1 MNTPDF
7 SSITLAKA
15 IPAPAHQGNPNH
27 NLTNG
32 QFAAAPAYST
42 QISNLEEANAYWEKH
57 FVDKGRHHHIE
68 CRFGTKSYRFTVKFA
83 RNHSFTKNTNGKH
96 GVKYDH
102 LREFDI
108 DRAKAMDA
116 IWQVLRNPSVVNWS
130 ETDPRNKQFDKQLDF
145 VSVRFG
151 RVILSPTPTK
161 DDIKAGKVSAF
172 EFVSW
177 HEPTRQQFSAA
188 QKRMSNVRVTP
199 TQMKKAHSDE
209 QAFLLSRTS
218 INLPKGSRAEVLPVS
233 EGFPLDWTSCFQG
246 SHSRNSFESDSLTGS
261 GGIMVEPEQICKS
274 IPTPAQAEAGNY
286 AKRKMAW
293 HSLTISI
300 ENEPG
305 SIRCGIDPNG
315 KAWKTKMIVPYGY
328 INGSIGMDSDQIDIF
343 FGSNSDADVVYLV
356 NQLIPPSFAKVDEQK
371 CMLNF
376 SSEAAARAAYLKH
389 YDDPR
394 FLGPITAM
402 PVDEFV
408 EKARKAN
415 GRMVKSHIPTYTKR
429 DGTVVPAH
437 DDKRMAAKPHAQS
450 NMIFR
455 EDTGGDQVVVF
466 PYASGMSARRDMSAT
481 IESSAGLGTEV
492 SQLSKNG
499 MSMIADA
506 IADGK
511 PVFVDSGAFNAFK
524 RSIREGGNA
533 AGVNFDKVFDKY
545 DELSEKVRE
554 KSRNHDL
561 LMLVAPDVVGDQMAT
576 LSLIVKHADRICNW
590 IDAGHEVIIP
600 FQRGKMGQYDM
611 FLNVKMVLNDRPF
624 VVGIPSAA
632 AALGNED
639 LNELLSHP
647 YKPDRIHI
655 LGAISSRRM
664 MERMAVIR
672 DAYEDDVPGVTADA
686 MVMRSKLHEIG
697 GMTGEVKFDKIKEIL
712 NRVVPAM
719 WGGAMPDLQKS
730 ILIEFDNGNE
740 YLLGDGQ
747 FSFGDDELRK
757 AEALGAGQRWITVHP
772 NGKDGKGVPVM
783 VQETQ
788 HGSGVFH
795 VIGGA
800 GGKLNYL
807 KLRGLKPESSYKEHA
822 AEKAKA
828 RRTGQKVQRA
838 RDKELGL
845 DKAKGKAREEVKS
858 QKVQADKSFIQK
870 VAEKMGWKPADLEPN
885 IPENVSDATQKKL
898 AQQHHGELL
907 KRANAAVELQHQNLL
922 TDAMAREEAGGV
934 SVEPDEHTPPDQ
946 LDISDLDDSRP
957 QEKAGLGFAAHY
969 AERAAENGADESV
982 VKQEADAKKE
992 TRQAQMTDGQRAA
1005 IKTRGDVAQQVKSEI
1020 AAIREPVTTNVKAV
1034 LADAKDAVELIK
1046 AQKEWKATQ
1055 KAASAANKDIDTATE
1070 VKAYNLEVSA
1080 VDDADI
1086 ANELENDLRT
1096 IRTKAFLSAVG
1107 KDVPDPEKQL
1117 RQHISAGAFNSINAL
1132 AVTAG
1137 GNALIDRSVVDVLGV
1152 EGAAQVLARRLH
1164 ADLPADEM
1172 SKLTDG
1178 MEAFHLHHYMETSK
1192 DALQEAKDL
1201 HDAAAE
1207 IKLGD
1212 ASHGGDFE
1220 AARELLHRRNEAVEH
1235 AHKILGTALGE
1246 MEANAALVTALKGG
1260 RSDKSMEVPLGKVS
1274 DEDAIRQVR
1283 AIGLQRGDYAIE
1295 RVAGNQVLTITPE
1308 GLDRLAK
1315 PVDREE
1321 LERTRNTLDI
1331 LNGGQDEDDWLPQ
1344 GFAKRPDLAMDLK
1357 PGVAE
1362 TLAKPFK
1369 PSGDMQQ
1376 SLKDYIGGRA
1386 ADGDSPADIVADIQS
1401 SDFFQKSGNEGAYRE
1416 ALEAVAPLKGEDGK
1430 MARAESL
1437 TDSFNEYADSLV
1449 KREYGG
1455 KISTLQR
1462 QNFEPDH
1469 VAQDALHRALAD
1481 HPEGISAYKPI
1492 GELTNDDQQA
1502 LRKFFYANVAHESP
1516 EAASLRERLDSMAHT
1531 EPEKESEDMFGEV
1544 SVNPEWQDW
1553 KSQRDTLAE
1562 EVGSA
1567 SLNWSKYTD
1576 AMGGHTSAYA
1586 TMQDMIRSKVGKS
1599 FNENYNKLN
1608 PSAPLKMGRQV
1619 VRGNLNH
1626 LDAVDPKARAARE
1639 AKERELVDGLR
1650 ERSQGKYASG
1660 SVSDKLDAAREQ
1672 EEAFNQSQMGF
1683 FSTEQDDMFGG
1694 SGASDA
1700 PKVEKPLGADE
1711 RYTLGH
1717 AAERTIASM
1726 MGTVGQNFK
1735 PGQPLKIFSPTMSGP
1750 DGVMRQ
1756 RAIKIIAQNKRVIL
1770 AASAG
1775 CVYGGTML
1783 SCEETGREMSFYD
1796 WWLSGERLTV
1806 KALNK
1811 ENKVVLAKS
1820 ETPVFIKGYEEMF
1833 LVTLQSGASV
1843 MVTAGHRFLKNDNE
1857 WMPLDRLSVGDY
1869 VVIDGLQ
1876 ETAKRI
1882 PNLDLAVFE
1891 AQKSHQEGVASF
1903 DSSRIQKQSDGY
1915 LHSTTFL
1922 RTRHLQRA
1930 RLSVVSL
1937 FHGAHQ
1943 SMQFS
1948 TIEKCHGK
1956 RLHASDQAHQESIA
1970 ESYLKAHG
1978 VDDRYFYCKAQDCL
1992 GCCSVCSHQC
2002 DEQPHY
2008 DQAGSLAF
2016 ETPQVDAHEC
2026 NHFCLNL
2033 GGLDNAQEC
2042 SHLCQLRA
2050 PRAKTHSLL
2059 PDSCLRRVESFG
2071 NETFDPQQQL
2081 HSRQE
2086 LFQSRLSSCL
2096 VRSKNLAEHC
2106 GQCEPACS
2114 SLKSQSQPP
2123 SFGGCL
2129 QQSDDSH
2136 QLSLRHGLDS
2146 CLPNE
2151 MQQER
2156 LDQDTSDLPCYS
2168 PIISII
2174 SCGYSIVFDI
2184 TIGEHSNYFAHGILH
2199 HNSGKTAMFLGSFS
2213 HLQSQGKVKKGVVI
2227 CPSIVQGQVGAEAL
2241 RFMEPGKYKWH
2252 CDPGC
2257 SFEDRL
2263 AAYKDPETHFSVVTH
2278 QSFRDDI
2285 LKMAAMKSGEEPG
2298 AIADRMDGMTRKERA
2313 DFTKAVL
2320 DHHGINFDFSAIDE
2334 GHGLLDRAGKDNSRM
2349 SNVIGGV
2356 TDNTGYTVSATADP
2370 VKNDISEA
2378 FSHLE
2383 KMDSARY
2390 NDRDAFMRRYG
2401 VDTQGSK
2408 DALKRELIRHVLPFK
2423 IEPKVRADKKEI
2435 QVEPSEEQSKALTEL
2450 DKNIGKVRMAR
2461 MEGKTD
2467 IEAMKAISPSQFKNA
2482 PESEH
2487 EAIAKELAG
2496 SLGIIKGSAVRAILD
2511 SSPDSAKIDAL
2522 AKIATDRKGKPG
2534 VVFAHSLEAV
2544 ENIRARLEKD
2554 GHRVMTLTGADSSED
2569 KAAKIR
2575 GFNPEKGD
2583 RTHDIIVCSDA
2594 GSTGANLQSG
2604 SWLTQFDTSQT
2615 AMVHAQRNARIHRIG
2630 QKQDIELMDLVANH
2644 PSERKARERIKEK
2657 YELRELMSSSME
2669 GLDDTGLAYWLHQRK
2684 VAQQQESMF

>member
-402 PVDEFV
+402 PVAEFV

-437 DDKRMAAKPHAQS
+437 DDKRMAAKPHSQS
-450 NMIFR
+450 SMIFR

-858 QKVQADKSFIQK
+858 LKVQADKSFIQK
-870 VAEKMGWKPADLEPN
+870 VAEKMGWKPTDLEPN

-1137 GNALIDRSVVDVLGV
+1137 GNALVDRSVVDVLGV

-1694 SGASDA
+1694 GASDA

-1770 AASAG
+1770 SASAG
-1775 CVYGGTML
+1775 
-1783 SCEETGREMSFYD
+1783 
-1796 WWLSGERLTV
+1796 
-1806 KALNK
+1806 
-1811 ENKVVLAKS
+1811 
-1820 ETPVFIKGYEEMF
+1820 
-1833 LVTLQSGASV
+1833 
-1843 MVTAGHRFLKNDNE
+1843 
-1857 WMPLDRLSVGDY
+1857 
-1869 VVIDGLQ
+1869 
-1876 ETAKRI
+1876 
-1882 PNLDLAVFE
+1882 
-1891 AQKSHQEGVASF
+1891 
-1903 DSSRIQKQSDGY
+1903 
-1915 LHSTTFL
+1915 
-1922 RTRHLQRA
+1922 
-1930 RLSVVSL
+1930 
-1937 FHGAHQ
+1937 
-1943 SMQFS
+1943 
-1948 TIEKCHGK
+1948 
-1956 RLHASDQAHQESIA
+1956 
-1970 ESYLKAHG
+1970 
-1978 VDDRYFYCKAQDCL
+1978 
-1992 GCCSVCSHQC
+1992 
-2002 DEQPHY
+2002 
-2008 DQAGSLAF
+2008 
-2016 ETPQVDAHEC
+2016 
-2026 NHFCLNL
+2026 
-2033 GGLDNAQEC
+2033 
-2042 SHLCQLRA
+2042 
-2050 PRAKTHSLL
+2050 
-2059 PDSCLRRVESFG
+2059 
-2071 NETFDPQQQL
+2071 
-2081 HSRQE
+2081 
-2086 LFQSRLSSCL
+2086 
-2096 VRSKNLAEHC
+2096 
-2106 GQCEPACS
+2106 
-2114 SLKSQSQPP
+2114 
-2123 SFGGCL
+2123 
-2129 QQSDDSH
+2129 
-2136 QLSLRHGLDS
+2136 
-2146 CLPNE
+2146 
-2151 MQQER
+2151 
-2156 LDQDTSDLPCYS
+2156 
-2168 PIISII
+2168 
-2174 SCGYSIVFDI
+2174 
-2184 TIGEHSNYFAHGILH
+2184 
-2199 HNSGKTAMFLGSFS
+2199 SGKTAMFLGSFS

-2334 GHGLLDRAGKDNSRM
+2334 GHGLLDRVGKDNSRM

-2435 QVEPSEEQSKALTEL
+2435 QVEPSEVQTKALAEL

-2467 IEAMKAISPSQFKNA
+2467 IEAMKSISPGQFKNA

-2544 ENIRARLEKD
+2544 ENIKARLEKD

-2644 PSERKARERIKEK
+2644 PSERKARERLKTK

-2669 GLDDTGLAYWLHQRK
+2669 SLDDTGLAYFLHQRK

>member
-402 PVDEFV
+402 PVAEFV

-437 DDKRMAAKPHAQS
+437 DDKRMAAKPHSQS
-450 NMIFR
+450 SMIFR

-807 KLRGLKPESSYKEHA
+807 KLRGLKPESSYKEYA

-1178 MEAFHLHHYMETSK
+1178 MEAFHLHHYMEISK

-1481 HPEGISAYKPI
+1481 HPEGIAAYKPI

-1694 SGASDA
+1694 GASDA

-1756 RAIKIIAQNKRVIL
+1756 RAIKIIAQNKRVAL
-1770 AASAG
+1770 AAGTG

-1783 SCEETGREMSFYD
+1783 RCEETSREMSFYD
-1796 WWLSGERLTV
+1796 WWLSGDKPTV
-1806 KALNK
+1806 MALNERK
-1811 ENKVVLAKS
+1811 EVVLAKAK
-1820 ETPVFIKGYEEMF
+1820 TPVFIKGYEEMF
-1833 LVTLQSGASV
+1833 LVTLRSGASA
-1843 MVTAGHRFLKNDNE
+1843 MVTAKHRFLRSSGE
-1857 WMPLDRLSVGDY
+1857 WATLDSLSAGDS
-1869 VVIDGLQ
+1869 VVIDGKQDSATRLP
-1876 ETAKRI
+1876 T
-1882 PNLDLAVFE
+1882 LDHFVSE
-1891 AQKSHQEGVASF
+1891 AQKCHLEGVANC
-1903 DSSRIQKQSDGY
+1903 DSLQTQTLSDGS
-1915 LHSTTFL
+1915 LQSMSEARNRLL
-1922 RTRHLQRA
+1922 RDA
-1930 RLSVVSL
+1930 RLSVASL

-1943 SMQFS
+1943 SMPFS
-1948 TIEKCHGK
+1948 RSSDCLKEKQIS
-1956 RLHASDQAHQESIA
+1956 LLQAPLRSMQEPSPSIHDVDA
-1970 ESYLKAHG
+1970 RCSRQTTPNYPESYSAC
-1978 VDDRYFYCKAQDCL
+1978 R
-1992 GCCSVCSHQC
+1992 HQC
-2002 DEQPHY
+2002 DAQLRSEEGGGQVSQTSLGDALESFRFLSNLDGREHEQEH
-2008 DQAGSLAF
+2008 
-2016 ETPQVDAHEC
+2016 
-2026 NHFCLNL
+2026 
-2033 GGLDNAQEC
+2033 
-2042 SHLCQLRA
+2042 SHLCQSSA
-2050 PRAKTHSLL
+2050 PLSMQ
-2059 PDSCLRRVESFG
+2059 DSCLRG
-2071 NETFDPQQQL
+2071 NCLRFSGVLKGEPLTLEPL
-2081 HSRQE
+2081 PRSRQTE
-2086 LFQSRLSSCL
+2086 SLSQPCSCACCDTGQKEHLYQSEHVCSSLEAPTKHQASQGYLQQSVGSLQSVLPPASSSCL
-2096 VRSKNLAEHC
+2096 QHEMPKEH
-2106 GQCEPACS
+2106 
-2114 SLKSQSQPP
+2114 
-2123 SFGGCL
+2123 
-2129 QQSDDSH
+2129 
-2136 QLSLRHGLDS
+2136 LDR
-2146 CLPNE
+2146 NI
-2151 MQQER
+2151 
-2156 LDQDTSDLPCYS
+2156 SDLPCDS
-2168 PIISII
+2168 PIVSIT
-2174 SCGYSIVFDI
+2174 SCGDSIVFDI
-2184 TIGEHSNYFAHGILH
+2184 TIGVHANYFAHGILH
-2199 HNSGKTAMFLGSFS
+2199 HNSGKSAMMLGAFS
-2213 HLQSQGKVKKGVVI
+2213 HLQSQGKATRGMFLV
-2227 CPSIVQGQVGAEAL
+2227 PSIVQGQMGAEAL
-2241 RFMEPGKYKWH
+2241 RFMEPGKYNWH
-2252 CDPGC
+2252 CEPGA
-2257 SFEDRL
+2257 SREERI
-2263 AAYKDPETHFSVVTH
+2263 AAYKNPEHHFTVMTH
-2278 QSFRDDI
+2278 QSFRDDMLHLGAQHAGI
-2285 LKMAAMKSGEEPG
+2285 DTDAMSAKLDAMKPD
-2298 AIADRMDGMTRKERA
+2298 DRSAWMKGVMAKE
-2313 DFTKAVL
+2313 
-2320 DHHGINFDFSAIDE
+2320 GINYDYLAADE
-2334 GHGLLDRAGKDNSRM
+2334 AHNTLNRAGKDNSAM
-2349 SNVIGGV
+2349 ANVI
-2356 TDNTGYTVSATADP
+2356 DSLSANSEYFVHASADV

-2378 FSHLE
+2378 ASVMQ
-2383 KMDSARY
+2383 KMDPKRY
-2390 NDRDAFMRRYG
+2390 ADTGAFMRRYG

-2423 IEPKVRADKKEI
+2423 LEPKVRADKKEI
-2435 QVEPSEEQSKALTEL
+2435 SVEPSEAQSKALTEL

-2496 SLGIIKGSAVRAILD
+2496 SLGIIKGSAVRSILD

-2522 AKIATDRKGKPG
+2522 SKIAMDRKGKPG

-2575 GFNPEKGD
+2575 GFSPDSGD
-2583 RTHDIIVCSDA
+2583 STHDIMVASDA
-2594 GSTGANLQSG
+2594 GATGANLQHG
-2604 SWLTQFDTSQT
+2604 QWLTQFDSPMT
-2615 AMVHAQRNARIHRIG
+2615 AMTHAQRNGRIHRIG
-2630 QKQDIELMDLVANH
+2630 QKNDVELMDLVANH

-2669 GLDDTGLAYWLHQRK
+2669 GLDDSGLASFLHQRK

>member
-402 PVDEFV
+402 PVAEFV

-415 GRMVKSHIPTYTKR
+415 GRMVKSITLIFENGHEYELTKSQYSF
-429 DGTVVPAH
+429 DG
-437 DDKRMAAKPHAQS
+437 S
-450 NMIFR
+450 
-455 EDTGGDQVVVF
+455 
-466 PYASGMSARRDMSAT
+466 
-481 IESSAGLGTEV
+481 
-492 SQLSKNG
+492 
-499 MSMIADA
+499 
-506 IADGK
+506 
-511 PVFVDSGAFNAFK
+511 
-524 RSIREGGNA
+524 
-533 AGVNFDKVFDKY
+533 
-545 DELSEKVRE
+545 DEL
-554 KSRNHDL
+554 L
-561 LMLVAPDVVGDQMAT
+561 
-576 LSLIVKHADRICNW
+576 
-590 IDAGHEVIIP
+590 
-600 FQRGKMGQYDM
+600 
-611 FLNVKMVLNDRPF
+611 
-624 VVGIPSAA
+624 
-632 AALGNED
+632 
-639 LNELLSHP
+639 
-647 YKPDRIHI
+647 
-655 LGAISSRRM
+655 
-664 MERMAVIR
+664 
-672 DAYEDDVPGVTADA
+672 
-686 MVMRSKLHEIG
+686 
-697 GMTGEVKFDKIKEIL
+697 
-712 NRVVPAM
+712 
-719 WGGAMPDLQKS
+719 
-730 ILIEFDNGNE
+730 
-740 YLLGDGQ
+740 
-747 FSFGDDELRK
+747 K

-807 KLRGLKPESSYKEHA
+807 KLRGLKPESSYKEYA

-1770 AASAG
+1770 SASAG
-1775 CVYGGTML
+1775 
-1783 SCEETGREMSFYD
+1783 
-1796 WWLSGERLTV
+1796 
-1806 KALNK
+1806 
-1811 ENKVVLAKS
+1811 
-1820 ETPVFIKGYEEMF
+1820 
-1833 LVTLQSGASV
+1833 
-1843 MVTAGHRFLKNDNE
+1843 
-1857 WMPLDRLSVGDY
+1857 
-1869 VVIDGLQ
+1869 
-1876 ETAKRI
+1876 
-1882 PNLDLAVFE
+1882 
-1891 AQKSHQEGVASF
+1891 
-1903 DSSRIQKQSDGY
+1903 
-1915 LHSTTFL
+1915 
-1922 RTRHLQRA
+1922 
-1930 RLSVVSL
+1930 
-1937 FHGAHQ
+1937 
-1943 SMQFS
+1943 
-1948 TIEKCHGK
+1948 
-1956 RLHASDQAHQESIA
+1956 
-1970 ESYLKAHG
+1970 
-1978 VDDRYFYCKAQDCL
+1978 
-1992 GCCSVCSHQC
+1992 
-2002 DEQPHY
+2002 
-2008 DQAGSLAF
+2008 
-2016 ETPQVDAHEC
+2016 
-2026 NHFCLNL
+2026 
-2033 GGLDNAQEC
+2033 
-2042 SHLCQLRA
+2042 
-2050 PRAKTHSLL
+2050 
-2059 PDSCLRRVESFG
+2059 
-2071 NETFDPQQQL
+2071 
-2081 HSRQE
+2081 
-2086 LFQSRLSSCL
+2086 
-2096 VRSKNLAEHC
+2096 
-2106 GQCEPACS
+2106 
-2114 SLKSQSQPP
+2114 
-2123 SFGGCL
+2123 
-2129 QQSDDSH
+2129 
-2136 QLSLRHGLDS
+2136 
-2146 CLPNE
+2146 
-2151 MQQER
+2151 
-2156 LDQDTSDLPCYS
+2156 
-2168 PIISII
+2168 
-2174 SCGYSIVFDI
+2174 
-2184 TIGEHSNYFAHGILH
+2184 
-2199 HNSGKTAMFLGSFS
+2199 SGKTAMFLGSFS

-2334 GHGLLDRAGKDNSRM
+2334 GHGLLDRVGKDNSRM

-2435 QVEPSEEQSKALTEL
+2435 QVEPSEAQSKALTEL

-2467 IEAMKAISPSQFKNA
+2467 IEAMKSISPGQFKNA

-2544 ENIRARLEKD
+2544 ENIKARLEKD

-2569 KAAKIR
+2569 KATKIR

-2644 PSERKARERIKEK
+2644 PSERKARERLKTK